1 MQRSRLV
8 ALLSMVTSLFA
19 GSTQA
24 AEVRELGGPGIGQAQ
39 AEDYDGPKARIA
51 VADFED
57 KMSSSGQY
65 RGEYGRGMADTP

>member
-8 ALLSMVTSLFA
+8 VLLSAVA
-19 GSTQA
+19 GIVVGSGQA
-24 AEVRELGGPGIGQAQ
+24 AEVRELGGPSIGEAQ
-39 AEDYDGPKARIA
+39 AERYDGPKARIA